1 MRQLARERTDSLTQ
15 QQKESQSQSICHHLS
30 ESIRKL
36 SLPDG
41 AIIASYAG
49 LSFEPDLLELHSRHP
64 TLLFA
69 YPLCEREGLM
79 HFHLVNDPKELISG
93 MLGIR
98 EPDPTAHLKISPD
111 DLALVLCPA
120 SAYTPTG
127 ERLGKGGAYYDRY
140 LQKLPDTPKIGIIF
154 SQLLFDVL
162 PTEQHDII
170 IPCVVTDQFVTPAQ

>member
-1 MRQLARERTDSLTQ
+1 MRQLARERADSLTR
-15 QQKESQSQSICHHLS
+15 QQKESQSQTICHRLS

-36 SLPDG
+36 SLADG

-49 LSFEPDLLELHSRHP
+49 LLFEPDILELHSSHP

-69 YPLCEREGLM
+69 YPRCEREGIM
-79 HFHLVNDPKELISG
+79 HFHLVNDPQELISG

-98 EPDPTAHLKISPD
+98 EPDPTAHPKISPD

-120 SAYTPTG
+120 WAYTPTG
-127 ERLGKGGAYYDRY
+127 ERLGKGGGYYDRY
-140 LQKLPDTPKIGIIF
+140 LQELPDTPKIGVIF
-154 SQLLFDVL
+154 SQQLFDTL

-170 IPCVVTDQFVTPAQ
+170 IPCLVTDQFVTTAQ